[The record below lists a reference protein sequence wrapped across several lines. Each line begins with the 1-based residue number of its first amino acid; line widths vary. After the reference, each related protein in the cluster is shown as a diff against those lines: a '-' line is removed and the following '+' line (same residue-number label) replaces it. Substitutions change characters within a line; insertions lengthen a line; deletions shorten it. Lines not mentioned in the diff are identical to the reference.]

1 MLFLAA
7 GAVIHSVANEQNIYK
22 LGGLNKVLPL
32 SSIFILIGSLS
43 LMGWPFYTGYYSKE
57 YIIHTSFYTYVW
69 SDLFLF
75 WISNI
80 AILFTTLYST
90 KLLYFV
96 FMKEAKANKY
106 TYLKVKEGS
115 KLTLL
120 PLIIVALAS
129 IVIGYFT
136 SEAFIIKHINFI

>member
-1 MLFLAA
+1 
-7 GAVIHSVANEQNIYK
+7 
-22 LGGLNKVLPL
+22 
-32 SSIFILIGSLS
+32 
-43 LMGWPFYTGYYSKE
+43 MGWPFYTGYYSKE

-136 SEAFIIKHINFI
+136 SEAFIIGSDFF

>member
-1 MLFLAA
+1 QC
-7 GAVIHSVANEQNIYK
+7 SVAK
-22 LGGLNKVLPL
+22 
-32 SSIFILIGSLS
+32 
-43 LMGWPFYTGYYSKE
+43 
-57 YIIHTSFYTYVW
+57 H
-69 SDLFLF
+69 
-75 WISNI
+75 NI
-80 AILFTTLYST
+80 AILLTTLYST
-90 KLLYFV
+90 KLLYLV

-136 SEAFIIKHINFI
+136 SEAFIIGSDFYRFRCNQAKAILFFSFSFFS